1 VVTLSFRASET
12 LQTPTVTLAGE
23 TVSAAFDSATN
34 TWRATHTVAAGDVEG
49 PVAFSIAY
57 RDVAGNAGTAVAAT
71 TDASAV
77 TIDLTAPETAITSQP
92 ASLSGSASATFA
104 FGSADTS
111 ALFEASLD
119 GVAYASATSPVT
131 FTGLSDG
138 SHTFAVRAIDAA
150 GNVDATPATYTWTVD
165 TIAPDT
171 TITSQPASL
180 SGSVSATFAF
190 NGTGAV
196 RYEASLD
203 GAAYASAT
211 SPATYT
217 GLSEGAHTFEVRAID
232 AAGNVD
238 ATPASY
244 RWTIETTSRFAALSA
259 RGPVG
264 TGEQTL
270 TLGFVFGGTGSKST
284 LVRGVGPGI
293 SASVPGA
300 VADPSLSLFN
310 YTAGGWA
317 EVGSNDDWAGAA
329 ALRSAF
335 ASTGAGAL
343 ADDSKDAALVATL
356 SDRIYTAQVTA
367 GGSGVVLA
375 ETYDAALSDR
385 ARWLTALSVR
395 NQVGTG
401 AETLIAGFVIAGTQ
415 PKAVILRAVGPG
427 LSGSV
432 ANYLANPEIKLWRL
446 SGGEW
451 TLVDSN
457 DDWSGSTADAAA
469 FASAG
474 MGPLTAGSKD
484 AALLLALEPGI
495 YTLQVNGA
503 AGTSGV
509 ALAEIYEAAP

>member
-1 VVTLSFRASET
+1 TKVTAALGTGTGAF
-12 LQTPTVTLAGE
+12 
-23 TVSAAFDSATN
+23 SAALTGLSAN
-34 TWRATHTVAAGDVEG
+34 TTYHVRAYAISA
-49 PVAFSIAY
+49 
-57 RDVAGNAGTAVAAT
+57 AGTAYGDDVSFT
-71 TDASAV
+71 TEA
-77 TIDLTAPETAITSQP
+77 
-92 ASLSGSASATFA
+92 
-104 FGSADTS
+104 ADTS
-111 ALFEASLD
+111 APAAPTITTGAGSTTDRTPTLGGVAEAGSTVTLYVD
-119 GVAYASATSPVT
+119 GVSCGTTVA
-131 FTGLSDG
+131 GGDG
-138 SHTFAVRAIDAA
+138 SWSFTLPAAVADGNHSITATATDAA
-150 GNVDATPATYTWTVD
+150 GNV
-165 TIAPDT
+165 
-171 TITSQPASL
+171 SE
-180 SGSVSATFAF
+180 VSAP
-190 NGTGAV
+190 AV
-196 RYEASLD
+196 FQVERL
-203 GAAYASAT
+203 
-211 SPATYT
+211 
-217 GLSEGAHTFEVRAID
+217 
-232 AAGNVD
+232 
-238 ATPASY
+238 
-244 RWTIETTSRFAALSA
+244 SRFAALSA

-300 VADPSLSLFN
+300 VADPSLSLFSA
-310 YTAGGWA
+310 TAGGWA

-385 ARWLTALSVR
+385 ARWLTALSAR

-401 AETLIAGFVIAGTQ
+401 AETLIAGFVIVGTQ

-427 LSGSV
+427 LTGSV

-451 TLVDSN
+451 TLVGEN
-457 DDWSGSTADAAA
+457 DDWDGTPETAAA

-474 MGPLTAGSKD
+474 MGALAAGSKD
-484 AALLLALEPGI
+484 AALLLTLEPGI